1 MREGSRDWW
10 FELLRTLENIIPSYD
25 RMNKVM
31 SLGLDLRIRAHGVR
45 RVLGLSPLLDVG
57 SGPGTMVH
65 VARLMGYRGE
75 AVLLDPSEAMLKA
88 ALKGLGRGPE
98 THAVQGVAEHLPF
111 RDSAFRAAMSGFAI
125 RDVYNL
131 PRALGEIR
139 RVLARGAPFVMV
151 DITKPDNPLARLAAA
166 FYWRAVVPLMALV
179 FAGRRWRN
187 YLDIFPTYVRMPRL
201 SAFHA
206 LAARAGLRLED
217 ARLFLGGAS
226 SVLVYRS
233 IRG

>member
-1 MREGSRDWW
+1 MREESRDWW
-10 FELLRTLENIIPSYD
+10 FKLLRTLENIIPSYD

-31 SLGLDLRIRAHGVR
+31 SLGLDLRIRAHGVK

-88 ALKGLGRGPE
+88 ALRGLGRGPGN
-98 THAVQGVAEHLPF
+98 HAVQGIAEHLPF
-111 RDSAFRAAMSGFAI
+111 RDSAFRAVMSGFAI

-131 PRALGEIR
+131 PKALGEIR
-139 RVLARGAPFVMV
+139 RVLAPDAPFVMV

-166 FYWRAVVPLMALV
+166 FYWKVVVPLMALI

-187 YLDIFPTYVRMPRL
+187 YLDIFPTYVMMPRL
-201 SAFHA
+201 SALHA
-206 LAARAGLRLED
+206 LAARAGLLLED
-217 ARLFLGGAS
+217 ARLFLAGTS

-233 IRG
+233 IHD